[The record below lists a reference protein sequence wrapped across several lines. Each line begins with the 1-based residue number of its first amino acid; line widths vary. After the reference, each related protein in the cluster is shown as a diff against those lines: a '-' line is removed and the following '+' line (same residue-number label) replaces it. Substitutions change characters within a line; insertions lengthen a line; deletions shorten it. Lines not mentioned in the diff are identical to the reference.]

1 MFNNNKSK
9 ASLYS
14 MERVSKKKRKKDD
27 DGKELFTSFGEIDNS
42 VNPNNFSFGE
52 SDKED
57 DSINNN
63 DIIQKKT
70 HQIFDNKLKNN
81 TLNTRSNQK
90 FSFEYSEEKKKIKE
104 YKPKN
109 FNSSFEI
116 YIIGKNEIINFKKF
130 LFQKFPLFYKK
141 RTNTTKKKT
150 IEVKKIS
157 QFNKYSNRFKLT
169 IGCYCEREPTKNIL
183 KGRYLIHELLDE
195 STFSYIYSITEYK
208 SSNNKKQY
216 IAKKIKNS
224 NFSYF
229 DQSVYEIYILSYLK
243 KRGNCQKYNILEIF
257 DYFYY
262 NVI

>member
-1 MFNNNKSK
+1 MEGVNKK
-9 ASLYS
+9 IG
-14 MERVSKKKRKKDD
+14 KKN
-27 DGKELFTSFGEIDNS
+27 DGKELFTSFGDMDNS
-42 VNPNNFSFGE
+42 ADPKNFSFGE

-57 DSINNN
+57 SFNNVKS
-63 DIIQKKT
+63 IQKKS
-70 HQIFDNKLKNN
+70 HYIFGNQMKNN
-81 TLNTRSNQK
+81 VNTRSDQQ
-90 FSFEYSEEKKKIKE
+90 FSFKQEKNKIHVKE

-109 FNSSFEI
+109 INSAFEI
-116 YIIGKNEIINFKKF
+116 YVIGQNELNDFKKF
-130 LFQKFPLFYKK
+130 LFQKHPVFYKK
-141 RTNTTKKKT
+141 RIKPLKKV

-183 KGRYLIHELLDE
+183 KGRYLIHNLLDE
-195 STFSYIYSITEYK
+195 STFSFIYTVSEYK

-216 IAKKIKNS
+216 IAKKIKN
-224 NFSYF
+224 NDFSYF
-229 DQSVYEIYILSYLK
+229 DQSIYEIYILSYLK